1 MGLTLILLG
10 AVWFLWLAIR
20 LGKLFHIAGA
30 MMILI
35 GLGFV
40 VIGTFNTD
48 TTVISTTLHGTI
60 HLITTVSILLL
71 FPLFCVILSFSLR
84 RHLHRR
90 WLALYTIIT
99 GIIGLAFLASF
110 IIPPLDV
117 MPSGLGERLS
127 VSVDLL
133 WLAIAGSQVTFL
145 ARKEEKKLERLEV
158 KTKKQL
164 NESNADRS

>member
-1 MGLTLILLG
+1 LQHTISDFAIQPYGWIEKIGIFSMGLTLILLG

-99 GIIGLAFLASF
+99 GIIGLAFLVSF
-110 IIPPLDV
+110 IIPL
-117 MPSGLGERLS
+117 
-127 VSVDLL
+127 
-133 WLAIAGSQVTFL
+133 
-145 ARKEEKKLERLEV
+145 
-158 KTKKQL
+158 
-164 NESNADRS
+164 